1 MTRSSYISRR
11 TLLRTGVAAGA
22 ASTVGLGALA
32 GCSNEG
38 RGGEDG
44 SQAANDAVKLP
55 NHLPY
60 VGVKPDLAGQNGV
73 SDAFV
78 AYPAD
83 PVQATDGPPGD
94 GKPVEALTM
103 SGSPP
108 PPALAKNAFWQGLNE
123 RLGGPLSVQLVP
135 RADFTDRF
143 QTAVA
148 GDQLPDLFSFTM
160 ELPSLPAM
168 LAKMA
173 VDLTPLLSGDAVAKY
188 PFLANIPTDSWR
200 QTVYGG
206 KIFGVPI
213 PRGAALSS
221 ILYGRKDLLADRGLE
236 AMPVSLESFHALCKE
251 ATGGKVNT
259 WALAAVP
266 LTALRQMFGIG
277 NNWTE
282 DGGRLTSTY
291 EAERQAD
298 ALEAGRRLVTEKM
311 VHPDAFAVDQN
322 QRKTWIANGTTTFV
336 EDTFSAW
343 HGFAQLAEPNRIEVT
358 AYPPPLAEGGGAAK
372 IWLGSP
378 SHNITAISIKSA
390 DRVEALLSVLNHL
403 AAPFGTAEHLYKTFG
418 AKDVHYELQGTD
430 PVLTERGKIETP
442 LSLGY
447 LAEGPWPLYAPG
459 KADAVRLEYDVMK
472 SMVPTGV
479 ANPAHGL
486 FSQTQS
492 RKGLQLTGVL
502 QSLESDILQGRKPV
516 SDWAGAVATWKK
528 NGGDTIR
535 DELQQALDVRNGG

>member
-1 MTRSSYISRR
+1 MTKSSYISRR
-11 TLLRTGVAAGA
+11 QLLRTGVAAGA
-22 ASTVGLGALA
+22 ITTVGLPALA

-38 RGGEDG
+38 RGGAEG
-44 SQAANDAVKLP
+44 SQAENDAVKLP
-55 NHLPY
+55 NHIPY
-60 VGVKPDLAGQNGV
+60 QGVKPDLLGADGV
-73 SDAFV
+73 SDAFL

-83 PVQATDGPPGD
+83 PVKATDGPPGD
-94 GKPVEALTM
+94 GQPVAALTM

-108 PPALAKNAFWQGLNE
+108 PPAVGRNAFWQGLNE
-123 RLGGPLSVQLVP
+123 RLGLPLSVQLVP

-160 ELPSLPAM
+160 DLPSLPAM

-188 PFLANIPTDSWR
+188 PFLANVPTDSWR

-221 ILYGRKDLLADRGLE
+221 ILYVRKDLLAARGLD
-236 AMPVSLESFHALCKE
+236 AAPDSWESFHALCRE

-266 LTALRQMFGIG
+266 MAAIRQMFGIP
-277 NNWTE
+277 NTWAE
-282 DGGRLTSTY
+282 EGGRLTSAY
-291 EAERQAD
+291 EAERQQE
-298 ALEAGRRLVTEKM
+298 ALEAGRKLVADGL

-322 QRKTWIANGTTTFV
+322 QRKTWIANGTTLFV

-343 HGFAQLAEPNRIEVT
+343 HGFAQLAEPKRIEVT
-358 AYPPPLAEGGGAAK
+358 AYPPPLAEGGGAAR

-378 SHNITAISIKSA
+378 SHNITAISIKSEA
-390 DRVEALLSVLNHL
+390 RAEALLSVLNYL
-403 AAPFGTAEHLYKTFG
+403 AAPFGTAEHRYKSFG
-418 AKDVHYELQGTD
+418 EESVHHELQGTD
-430 PVLTERGKIETP
+430 PVLTEKGKIETP

-459 KADAVRLEYDVMK
+459 KAEAVQLEYDVMK
-472 SMVPTGV
+472 SMVPNGV
-479 ANPAHGL
+479 RNPAHGL

-492 RKGLQLTGVL
+492 RKGAQLGGVL
-502 QSLESDILQGRKPV
+502 EDLESDILQGRKSV
-516 SDWAGAVATWKK
+516 SEWAGAIATWKK

-535 DELQQALDVRNGG
+535 DELQQALGVRNGG